1 MGILSYIVVGLIA
14 GWLAERIAG
23 RNHSLVTNLVVGI
36 IGALIGGLVFTRL
49 FGFRYDP
56 GINLA
61 SIAVA
66 TVGSVIFLAVFG
78 GLRQRQ
84 TWR

>member
-1 MGILSYIVVGLIA
+1 MGVFSCIIVGFVA
-14 GWLAERIAG
+14 GWIAERIAG
-23 RNHSLVTNLVVGI
+23 RDHNLFTNIVVGV
-36 IGALIGGLVFTRL
+36 IGALIGGLVFTRIL
-49 FGFRYDP
+49 GFRYDP

-66 TVGSVIFLAVFG
+66 TVGAVLFLAVFG

-84 TWR
+84 TRL